1 MRIPDQRE
9 VSPTMRSPREDQPGA
24 DRPRDGMDR
33 RRFLQLMGVGGAGV
47 AGLTAFGLPGTA
59 WAETMD
65 AITLGDRIN
74 QLALAYHG
82 SSYNWAEN
90 CQAAQFWAE
99 KAAGLSDSQIQTY
112 ATAKAAYNAS
122 SIASTDMSSAPAG
135 SFSYYNASSSGHVVT
150 NIGNGYCINT
160 SPQSDGTHYYD
171 FGHGLYISRLA
182 DYKVGPYLGWSRKNG
197 VNPQIPVQAWSPNGG
212 GGGSSWAWNAPDA
225 SMQKRIQV
233 DLAHRD
239 RYSGPQDGA
248 WGVNSIKG
256 IQLTCANV
264 GYQGLIDGVP
274 GPNTCY
280 YVQVY
285 AKRFGSYQ
293 GPTDS
298 VLGPN
303 SWAGFALGLER
314 P

>member
-1 MRIPDQRE
+1 MQE
-9 VSPTMRSPREDQPGA
+9 FEQQPFRARPAGMERRQFLRLAGA
-24 DRPRDGMDR
+24 A
-33 RRFLQLMGVGGAGV
+33 GAGLLGASTLV
-47 AGLTAFGLPGTA
+47 RPTQA

-82 SSYNWAEN
+82 PNYNWAEN

-99 KAAGLSDSQIQTY
+99 RAAGLSDSQVQTY
-112 ATAKAAYNAS
+112 STAIAAYHAS
-122 SIASTDMSSAPAG
+122 AIVSKDMSTAPAG
-135 SFSYYNASSSGHVVT
+135 SFSYYNASSAGHVVT

-182 DYKVGPYLGWSRKNG
+182 DYKVGPYLGWSHKNG
-197 VNPQIPVQAWSPNGG
+197 VNPQIPVQTWSPNGS
-212 GGGSSWAWNAPDA
+212 GGGSTWAWNAPDA
-225 SMQKRIQV
+225 ATQKRIQQ
-233 DLAHRD
+233 DLTNRN
-239 RYSGPQDGA
+239 RYSGPIDGA

-264 GYQGLIDGVP
+264 GYTGPIDGVP
-274 GPNTCY
+274 GPNTCH

-285 AKRFGSYQ
+285 AKKFGSYS
-293 GPTDS
+293 GPVDS

-303 SWAGFALGLER
+303 SWVGFALGLER